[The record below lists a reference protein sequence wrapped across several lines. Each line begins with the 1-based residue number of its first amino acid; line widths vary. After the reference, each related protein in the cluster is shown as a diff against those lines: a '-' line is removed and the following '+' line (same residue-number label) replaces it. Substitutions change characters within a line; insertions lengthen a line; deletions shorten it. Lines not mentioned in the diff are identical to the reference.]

1 MLKEARKEANMTQEE
16 LHLNEVRKEIIY
28 QLDMEGYNGSQI
40 ALIFNLPRSTTH
52 EIIKRK
58 PEGWTSPWSKVR

>member
-1 MLKEARKEANMTQEE
+1 MPPYLKHKQEE
-16 LHLNEVRKEIIY
+16 LIWSLASDK
-28 QLDMEGYNGSQI
+28 QGYNGSQI

-58 PEGWTSPWSKVR
+58 PEGWTSPWSKTR